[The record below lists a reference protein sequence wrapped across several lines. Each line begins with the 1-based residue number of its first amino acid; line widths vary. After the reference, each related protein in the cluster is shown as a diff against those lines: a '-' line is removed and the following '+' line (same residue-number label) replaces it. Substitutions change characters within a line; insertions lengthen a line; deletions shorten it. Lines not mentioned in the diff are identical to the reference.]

1 MIRRTLLLFAAFATA
16 AYPQDLQAA
25 IAQRFGEVKQSMAQ
39 NQARLRHYAWTETIE
54 ISLKGEVKK
63 REQNSCQYGPDG
75 QVQKTAI
82 GAPPPEESGRPRR
95 LKKKIVEKKVEELK
109 DYMERVSSLV
119 RRYVPPDADTIQG
132 AFSQGNATLTPGA
145 GVIAIT
151 DYFKMG
157 DRVTLKFDMATKKLG
172 SFAVAT
178 YLDEPKDAVTID
190 AQFSSLPDGTNFVE
204 QSVLVASAKQIQV
217 KTTNF
222 GYTSL
227 Q

>member
-1 MIRRTLLLFAAFATA
+1 
-16 AYPQDLQAA
+16 
-25 IAQRFGEVKQSMAQ
+25 MAQ
-39 NQARLRHYAWTETIE
+39 NQARLRQYAWTETIE

-63 REQNSCQYGPDG
+63 RSQNSCQYGPDG

-82 GAPPPEESGRPRR
+82 GAPPPQPSGPPRR
-95 LKKKIVEKKVEELK
+95 LKNKIVAKKTGELT

-119 RRYVPPDADTIQG
+119 SRYVPPNPDTMQG
-132 AFSQGNATLTPGA
+132 AFGQGNATLTPGA
-145 GVIAIT
+145 GVITIT

-157 DRVTLKFDMATKKLG
+157 DRMTLQFDMATKKLS

-178 YLDEPKDAVTID
+178 YLDEPKDTVTIN

-204 QSVLVASAKQIQV
+204 QSVLVASAKQVQV